1 MHTYIFLFPIVYRNT
16 VDFFYIDLVSRSLA
30 KLVAFAVDYL
40 VFYID
45 NPDIC
50 KYRQFTFF
58 QFL

>member
-1 MHTYIFLFPIVYRNT
+1 MHTYIFLFPLVYRNT

-50 KYRQFTFF
+50 K
-58 QFL
+58 